1 MLNQRL
7 IIKPVLL
14 YHIPSYPGPQ
24 PNWDPDIVAA
34 LEEAEIN
41 EGINTGDL
49 DDDFVLQANAG
60 EPGLPVFVS
69 ENLR

>member
-1 MLNQRL
+1 M
-7 IIKPVLL
+7 
-14 YHIPSYPGPQ
+14 
-24 PNWDPDIVAA
+24 AA